1 MVPSPGCPQLSSFS
15 DSAEGKPCVGVGV
28 RAGRRM
34 WFWLGSTKG
43 GGGGLF
49 PFSPLVH
56 ICLQLWSGQVP
67 GEGAGG
73 GGVEGQA
80 RPSEGPQAR
89 AGVGAG
95 GFWSLLTASAP
106 CLTMCR
112 RCVGAAGFNSWAGKE
127 MSWVMKTIA
136 MEKAEKTLE

>member
-73 GGVEGQA
+73 GGLKDKRGLRRDLKPGQGWG
-80 RPSEGPQAR
+80 R
-89 AGVGAG
+89 GASG
-95 GFWSLLTASAP
+95 LY
-106 CLTMCR
+106 
-112 RCVGAAGFNSWAGKE
+112 
-127 MSWVMKTIA
+127 
-136 MEKAEKTLE
+136 

>member
-1 MVPSPGCPQLSSFS
+1 MVCSPFLHSFTS
-15 DSAEGKPCVGVGV
+15 V
-28 RAGRRM
+28 
-34 WFWLGSTKG
+34 
-43 GGGGLF
+43 
-49 PFSPLVH
+49 FS
-56 ICLQLWSGQVP
+56 CRLWSGQVP
-67 GEGAGG
+67 GEGAE
-73 GGVEGQA
+73 GVEGQA